1 MLIAVV
7 NLIPFSCRRN
17 RPTFFL
23 SGVEMS
29 MSFDTVSADDIQ
41 FLLHLA
47 KMALTNNEKKRRELA
62 HMEHATDLKKTQVF
76 LCLGWWIGH
85 DNS

>member
-1 MLIAVV
+1 MGYYHLQIFLKKLTRLAYFLMLIAVV

-17 RPTFFL
+17 RPTFF

-47 KMALTNNEKKRRELA
+47 KMALTNNEKKGENW
-62 HMEHATDLKKTQVF
+62 HTWNTQ
-76 LCLGWWIGH
+76 LT
-85 DNS
+85 